1 MILDYHDRNQGTIE
15 IFFVEPLFPSW
26 TFFYHCN
33 EVDFIIYSFFKV
45 VMGYIHHWVLQKDYH
60 I

>member
-15 IFFVEPLFPSW
+15 IVFVEPLSPSW
-26 TFFYHCN
+26 TILHHCN
-33 EVDFIIYSFFKV
+33 EVDFIILFFFKV
-45 VMGYIHHWVLQKDYH
+45 VMGYIHHWVLQKDYQ